1 MTFSYSRL
9 TAFDSCKYKWLMKYI
24 LGVPSVKDGFFSSY
38 GTFLHDIFAKYYRG
52 EGSVATLSNYYI
64 NEYCNQVVGKP
75 QKMTTA
81 VNYFNQGFEAVL
93 NLKPA
98 PYEILGVE
106 KEVHWK
112 LGGRDYVGYIDLL
125 LRSEDGI
132 IIVDHKNRDL
142 KPRSTRA
149 KPTKTD
155 EELSQY
161 LRQPYMYSTPVY
173 EEYGIYP
180 ISLQFNVYRTGL
192 QIKERFDMQ
201 EYEKTL
207 QWARD
212 KADEIERNDDWSPN
226 IDYFGCR
233 YLCDVRN
240 ECEYNNLGR

>member
-1 MTFSYSRL
+1 M
-9 TAFDSCKYKWLMKYI
+9 
-24 LGVPSVKDGFFSSY
+24 
-38 GTFLHDIFAKYYRG
+38 
-52 EGSVATLSNYYI
+52 ATLSNYYI

-161 LRQPYMYSTPVY
+161 LRQLYMYSTPVY

-180 ISLQFNVYRTGL
+180 ISLQFNVYRTGV
-192 QIKERFDMQ
+192 QIKERFDMR

-207 QWARD
+207 QWAIN
-212 KADEIERNDDWSPN
+212 KSSEIEHNDNWSPTV
-226 IDYFGCR
+226 DFFRCR
-233 YLCDVRN
+233 YLCDVRDT
-240 ECEYNNLGR
+240 CEYHCTN